1 MKRLFLD
8 EVRRM
13 RGALGVIG
21 VSFVIPLFVEALD
34 IWFMGPLSVMLY
46 SQGVA
51 LDVGVGARVIRTLPI
66 DVRGAA
72 RATWLAAVVPTT
84 IICLAALAVPGFV
97 PSLLDPF
104 DTRAGVAFAPVPL
117 FVLLCVALAATT
129 ACIGLVGART
139 PGFLRQLLVML
150 PGGLVMSAVPVLVS
164 GTGTGGPSA
173 LGVALVAAPLVAVT
187 VLSYILAPRAFAHAS
202 GRGQRRALTSRTPGE
217 PLRLGYGAT
226 GAIEPWVRTFVWS
239 LGLGLLLAVPS
250 LAIPRAFD
258 PLEPTI
264 AMALLASMAVYMSGV
279 IAFTRWT
286 PTLRAFR
293 VLPISTNRLPL
304 LLLGQPACVHAGAIV
319 GAGAVWLAWPADL
332 AWLGPSA
339 VLLVVFFGVTLSG
352 LSVMCWFGLRKE
364 AHLLAVIMFT
374 LLAGAVA
381 GSQVRGAERGAAYY
395 ALLDSVGAVVGV
407 GVALATV
414 GYLVLRAAISRRG
427 SLYRSS

>member
-21 VSFVIPLFVEALD
+21 VSFVIPLFVEAVP
-34 IWFMGPLSVMLY
+34 IWFMGPVMAMIY

-117 FVLLCVALAATT
+117 FVLLCVAIAATT
-129 ACIGLVGART
+129 ACIGLVVGPRT
-139 PGFLRQLLVML
+139 PGLRQLLVML
-150 PGGLVMSAVPVLVS
+150 PAVLVISAAGGLT

-226 GAIEPWVRTFVWS
+226 GAIEPWIRTFLWS

-279 IAFTRWT
+279 IAFVRWT

-364 AHLLAVIMFT
+364 AHLPAVIMFT

-381 GSQVRGAERGAAYY
+381 RSQVRGAERGAAYY

>member
-13 RGALGVIG
+13 RVSLGVIG

-34 IWFMGPLSVMLY
+34 IWFMGPVMAMIY

-51 LDVGVGARVIRTLPI
+51 LDVGIGARVIRTLPI

-72 RATWLAAVVPTT
+72 RATWLAAVVPPT

-129 ACIGLVGART
+129 ACIGLVGGRT
-139 PGFLRQLLVML
+139 PGLRLLFML
-150 PGGLVMSAVPVLVS
+150 PPLLLFTAGTSFGGL
-164 GTGTGGPSA
+164 SA

-381 GSQVRGAERGAAYY
+381 RSQVRGAERGAAYY

>member
-13 RGALGVIG
+13 RVSLGVIG
-21 VSFVIPLFVEALD
+21 VGFVIPLFVEALD
-34 IWFMGPLSVMLY
+34 IWFMGPLAVMVY

-51 LDVGVGARVIRTLPI
+51 LEVGIGARVIRTLPI

-129 ACIGLVGART
+129 ACIGLVGPRT
-139 PGFLRQLLVML
+139 PGLRVLFML
-150 PGGLVMSAVPVLVS
+150 PPLLLFTAGTSFGGL
-164 GTGTGGPSA
+164 SA

-226 GAIEPWVRTFVWS
+226 GAIEPWVRTFLWS

-264 AMALLASMAVYMSGV
+264 VMALLASMAVYMSGV

-364 AHLLAVIMFT
+364 AHLPAVIMFT

-381 GSQVRGAERGAAYY
+381 RSQVRGAERGAAYY

>member
-13 RGALGVIG
+13 RGVLGVIG

-34 IWFMGPLSVMLY
+34 IWFIGPFSVMIY

-139 PGFLRQLLVML
+139 PGLRLLFMLPPLLVF
-150 PGGLVMSAVPVLVS
+150 SA
-164 GTGTGGPSA
+164 GTSFIPAIGAPSA

-279 IAFTRWT
+279 IAFVRWT

-364 AHLLAVIMFT
+364 AHLPAVIMFT

-381 GSQVRGAERGAAYY
+381 RSQVRGAERGAAYY

>member
-13 RGALGVIG
+13 RVSLGVIG

-34 IWFMGPLSVMLY
+34 IWFIGPFSVMIY

-51 LDVGVGARVIRTLPI
+51 LDVGIGARVIRTLPI

-129 ACIGLVGART
+129 ACIGLVGGRT
-139 PGFLRQLLVML
+139 PGLRLLFML
-150 PGGLVMSAVPVLVS
+150 PPLLLFTA
-164 GTGTGGPSA
+164 GTSLIEIGAPSA

-264 AMALLASMAVYMSGV
+264 AMALLASMAVSMSGV

-364 AHLLAVIMFT
+364 AHLPAVIMFT

-381 GSQVRGAERGAAYY
+381 RSQVRGAERGAAYY